1 VTLTERRARWLLWL
15 EFAVAVFVDDERRIY
30 CLHMVRRDD
39 RWLIDGIDVA
49 L

>member
-1 VTLTERRARWLLWL
+1 VREG
-15 EFAVAVFVDDERRIY
+15 EFAVAVFVDDERIY
-30 CLHMVRRDD
+30 SLHVVRRDD